1 MATMRRFVWFELNTP
16 DPAVSVPFY
25 LHTLG
30 EGWDTRETTSGGAPY
45 AMLTHGG
52 VPVAGVI
59 PGRLPDPAAQWAGF
73 FSVPDVD
80 AAAALAA
87 THGGRVVVASAEV
100 DHIGRAAL
108 VADPDGGL
116 CFLYQSHTG
125 AGANPGFFWN
135 ELWARDIAPTIPF
148 YCAVF
153 GLAQDFNPDAQ
164 AGYWLWK
171 DGEALVAGG
180 FSYVGRAAEARWVPY
195 LVTDDVD
202 AAVLRATSQ
211 GGVVV
216 QPATDVPGIGRVAH
230 LRDPAGAAFAVV
242 RPAAR

>member
-1 MATMRRFVWFELNTP
+1 LTAIRRFVWFELNTP
-16 DPAVSVPFY
+16 NPSADVPFY

-30 EGWDTRETTSGGAPY
+30 EAWGVRETTSRGAPY
-45 AMLTHGG
+45 AMLTFRG

-59 PGRLPDPAAQWAGF
+59 LPRHGALAAQWAGF

-80 AAAALAA
+80 AAAGLAESL
-87 THGGRVVVASAEV
+87 GGQVLAPPDEL
-100 DHIGRAAL
+100 DDIGRAAL

-116 CFLYQSHTG
+116 CYLYQSHTG
-125 AGANPGFFWN
+125 AGANPGFSWN
-135 ELWARDIAPTIPF
+135 ELWARDIALTIPF
-148 YCAVF
+148 YCGVL
-153 GLAQDFNPDAQ
+153 GLAQDFYPGAQ

-180 FSYVGRAAEARWVPY
+180 FSYAGRTAEARWVPY

-202 AAVLRATSQ
+202 AAVTRATSLR
-211 GGVVV
+211 GVVV

-242 RPAAR
+242 TPAAR